1 MQRVSFV
8 SLIVCFA
15 ILMVSYHARSE
26 MFREEVMGGKN
37 PDQAINSYWG
47 KIIRNSSLSRQQLK
61 RKHQDDAALA
71 PSATNRTHP
80 SAVLVYNR

>member
-1 MQRVSFV
+1 MEKLVQKVSFV
-8 SLIVCFA
+8 SLIICFA

-26 MFREEVMGGKN
+26 MFREEVMGGK
-37 PDQAINSYWG
+37 INSYWG

-71 PSATNRTHP
+71 PSATNRTLP